1 MSIKS
6 LYNHFEKHPQITTDS
21 RNCPVGSIYFALK
34 GERFDGN
41 KFALS
46 ALEKGCSLAVVD
58 DISLKDAKD
67 CFFVDDVLTT
77 LQELAT
83 YHRKKIGIKIIGITG
98 TNGKTTTKELIATV
112 LSKKYKVGFTQ
123 GNLNNHIGVPLT
135 LLSFS
140 SDTEIA
146 VVEMGANHIK
156 EIEFLTNIA
165 QPDYGLITNV
175 GKAHLEGFGSFEGVM
190 KAKAELYDYLKQNK
204 KTVFINQDNQL
215 LSDMLGDSS
224 NEKIGYGTNK
234 NSYISGELV
243 KTNSF
248 LEFYWNKNSEKSHV
262 TTQLLGQYNFENA
275 LAAVAIGNY
284 FDVEASLINEALSNY
299 QPQNH
304 RSQLVETTKNKVLLD
319 AYNANP
325 TSVKAALDNFKNVVA
340 KNKTVILGE
349 MRELGD
355 DSEREH
361 IEVIK
366 QLQSLSLNK
375 IFLVGNEYKNLLPN
389 DTVFQW
395 FESVENLKVHL
406 KDNGLQYCYI
416 LVKGSRSNRLEEVVE
431 CL

>member
-1 MSIKS
+1 MSIES
-6 LYNHFEKHPQITTDS
+6 LYNHFEKHPKITTDS

-58 DISLKDAKD
+58 DVSLKDSKD
-67 CFFVDDVLTT
+67 CFFVNDVLQT
-77 LQELAT
+77 LHELAT
-83 YHRKKIGIKIIGITG
+83 YHRKNIGIRIIGITG

-140 SDTEIA
+140 KETEIA

-156 EIEFLTNIA
+156 EIEFLANIA

-190 KAKAELYDYLKQNK
+190 KAKSELYDYLKQNN
-204 KTVFINQDNQL
+204 KTVFINQDNQFL
-215 LSDMLGDSS
+215 QNMLGNSS
-224 NEKIGYGTNK
+224 IEKIEYGTN
-234 NSYISGELV
+234 NNYVIGELV

-248 LEFYWNKNSEKSHV
+248 LEFYWNKNSEKHHV

-275 LAAVAIGNY
+275 LAAVAIGTY

-299 QPQNH
+299 QPQNY
-304 RSQLVETTKNKVLLD
+304 RSQLVETTKNKILLD

-349 MRELGD
+349 MRELGN
-355 DSEREH
+355 DSEKEH

-366 QLQSLSLNK
+366 QLQSLSLDT

-389 DTVFQW
+389 DEVFQW
-395 FESVENLKVHL
+395 FESVENLKGYL
-406 KDNGLQYCYI
+406 KNSNLENCFV

-431 CL
+431 NL